1 MLHREKDAVM
11 RIMVTGAS
19 GLVGTQLVSL
29 LKQSGHEVVTLSRQ
43 SPSSATERQWDF
55 AGPVPVEILDGID
68 AIIHLAGENIG
79 EGRWTAAKKQ
89 RIRESRVIGTRLL
102 AEAAAATGGAV
113 KAFVCASAIGFY
125 GNRGNEELTEDS
137 APGSGFLP
145 DVCREWEAA
154 TAPAKQAGIRV
165 VNVRL
170 GVVLSAAG
178 GALGK
183 MLLPFKMCV
192 GGIVGSGTQFW
203 SWLTVAEAAR
213 IFAYAVQN
221 PDLHGP
227 VNAVAPQPV
236 TNAEFTKA
244 LGRVLHRPTIFP
256 LPAFMARLVLG
267 EMADDLILGST
278 RVVPTRLQAAGYQFQ
293 NPEIEAAL
301 AAAIRA

>member
-1 MLHREKDAVM
+1 MK
-11 RIMVTGAS
+11 IMVTGAS

-29 LKQSGHEVVTLSRQ
+29 LKQEGHEVITLTRR
-43 SPSSATERQWDF
+43 SPRNASERQWDF
-55 AGPVPVEILDGID
+55 AGPLPSGTLDGIE

-89 RIRESRVIGTRLL
+89 RIRESRVVGTRKL
-102 AEAAAATGGAV
+102 AEAAAANGGAV

-125 GNRGNEELTEDS
+125 GNRGNEELTESS
-137 APGSGFLP
+137 APGTGFLP
-145 DVCREWEAA
+145 EVCRDWEAA
-154 TAPAKQAGIRV
+154 TTPAKEAGVRV

-178 GALGK
+178 GALAK

-192 GGIVGSGTQFW
+192 GGIVGSGTQYW
-203 SWLTVAEAAR
+203 SWLTVTDAAR
-213 IFAYAVQN
+213 IFAFAVQN
-221 PDLHGP
+221 QDLHGP
-227 VNAVAPQPV
+227 VNAVSPQPV

-256 LPAFMARLVLG
+256 LPAFMARLALG

-278 RVVPTRLQAAGYQFQ
+278 RVLPTRLQAAGYQFQ
-293 NPEIEAAL
+293 NPEIESAL
-301 AAAIRA
+301 AASVSS

>member
-1 MLHREKDAVM
+1 MK
-11 RIMVTGAS
+11 IMVTGAS
-19 GLVGTQLVSL
+19 GLVGTQLLSL
-29 LKQSGHEVVTLSRQ
+29 LKKEGHEVVTLSRQ
-43 SPSSATERQWDF
+43 SPRSASQRQWDF
-55 AGPVPVEILDGID
+55 AGTLPAGTLDGIE

-89 RIRESRVIGTRLL
+89 RIRDSRVIGTRLL
-102 AEAAAATGGAV
+102 AEAAAATGGGV

-125 GNRGNEELTEDS
+125 GNRGNEVLTEES
-137 APGSGFLP
+137 SPGSGFLP

-154 TAPAKQAGIRV
+154 TAPAKQAGMRV

-192 GGIVGSGTQFW
+192 GGVIGSGTQYW

-213 IFAYAVQN
+213 IFAFTVQN
-221 PDLHGP
+221 RDLHGP
-227 VNAVAPQPV
+227 VNAVSSQPV

-256 LPAFMARLVLG
+256 LPAFMARLALG

-301 AAAIRA
+301 TASIRA

>member
-1 MLHREKDAVM
+1 M
-11 RIMVTGAS
+11 
-19 GLVGTQLVSL
+19 GTQLLSL
-29 LKQSGHEVVTLSRQ
+29 LKKEGHEVVTLSRQ
-43 SPSSATERQWDF
+43 SPRSASQRQWDF
-55 AGPVPVEILDGID
+55 AGTLPAGTLDGIE

-89 RIRESRVIGTRLL
+89 RIRQSRVIGTRLL

-113 KAFVCASAIGFY
+113 KTFVCASAIGFY
-125 GNRGNEELTEDS
+125 GNRGNEVLTEES

-154 TAPAKQAGIRV
+154 TAPAKQAGVRV

-192 GGIVGSGTQFW
+192 GGVIGTGTQYW

-213 IFAYAVQN
+213 IFAFAVRN

-227 VNAVAPQPV
+227 VNAASPQPV

-256 LPAFMARLVLG
+256 LPAFMARLALG

-301 AAAIRA
+301 AAIIRT

>member
-1 MLHREKDAVM
+1 MK
-11 RIMVTGAS
+11 IMVTGAS

-29 LKQSGHEVVTLSRQ
+29 LKQSGHEVITLTRRA
-43 SPSSATERQWDF
+43 PRSASERQWDF
-55 AGPVPVEILDGID
+55 TGPVPTGTLAGIE

-89 RIRESRVIGTRLL
+89 RIRDSRVTGTRLL
-102 AEAAAATGGAV
+102 AEAAAASGGAV
-113 KAFVCASAIGFY
+113 KTFVSASAIGFY
-125 GNRGNEELTEDS
+125 GNRGDEELTEDS
-137 APGSGFLP
+137 APGTGFLP

-154 TAPAKQAGIRV
+154 ATPAKEAGLRV
-165 VNVRL
+165 VHVRL
-170 GVVLSAAG
+170 GVVLSHAG
-178 GALGK
+178 GALAK
-183 MLLPFKMCV
+183 MLFPFKMCV
-192 GGIVGSGTQFW
+192 GGNVGSGQQYW
-203 SWLTVAEAAR
+203 SWLTVADAAR
-213 IFAYAVQN
+213 IFAFAVQN

-227 VNAVAPQPV
+227 INAVSPQPV

-278 RVVPTRLQAAGYQFQ
+278 RVIPTRLQAAGYPFH

-301 AAAIRA
+301 AASIPS

>member
-1 MLHREKDAVM
+1 MK
-11 RIMVTGAS
+11 IMVTGAS
-19 GLVGTQLVSL
+19 GLVGTQLLSL
-29 LKQSGHEVVTLSRQ
+29 LKQEGHEVITLSRQ
-43 SPSSATERQWDF
+43 SPRSASERQWDF
-55 AGPVPVEILDGID
+55 AGPLPAGTLAGIE

-89 RIRESRVIGTRLL
+89 RIRDSRVIGTRKL
-102 AEAAAATGGAV
+102 AEAAAASGGAV

-125 GNRGNEELTEDS
+125 GNRGNEELTESS
-137 APGSGFLP
+137 APGTGFLP
-145 DVCREWEAA
+145 EVCRDWEAA
-154 TAPAKQAGIRV
+154 TAPAKEAGVRV

-183 MLLPFKMCV
+183 MLWPFKMCV
-192 GGIVGSGTQFW
+192 GGIVGSGSQYW

-213 IFAYAVQN
+213 IFAFSVQN
-221 PDLHGP
+221 KDLHGP
-227 VNAVAPQPV
+227 VNAVSPHPV

-244 LGRVLHRPTIFP
+244 LGRVLHRPTIVP

-278 RVVPTRLQAAGYQFQ
+278 RVISTRLQAAGYQFQ
-293 NPEIEAAL
+293 SPEIEAAL
-301 AAAIRA
+301 TASMRG